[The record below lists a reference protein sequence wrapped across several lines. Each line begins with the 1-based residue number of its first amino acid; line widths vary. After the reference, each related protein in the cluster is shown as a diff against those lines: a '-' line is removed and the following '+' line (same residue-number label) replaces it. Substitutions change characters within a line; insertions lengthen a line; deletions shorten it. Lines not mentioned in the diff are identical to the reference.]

1 MSGEFDGRVCVVTG
15 SGAGIGRAAARMFA
29 ERGAKVMVSDVDAAG
44 GAETVSLIESAG
56 GEAAFTPC
64 DVTDKETVVA
74 LMAATA
80 ERFGGIDILHNNAG
94 VHETSLTDETSS
106 ETLSDEVMDRVLD
119 INVKGTW
126 RCSRAAFPFL
136 KESEHAAIVNSA
148 SVVSYQAFPMG
159 PAYCMSK
166 AAILGMT
173 RSMATDWAPYGI
185 RVNCYGPGSIETK
198 FLSGYW
204 EGSDDPEALKKD
216 LVSVNL
222 IKRLGQP
229 EDVAEVVCF
238 LASDKTSWVTGSEYM
253 VDGGMLAWRGAS

>member
-15 SGAGIGRAAARMFA
+15 SGAGIGRATARELAAR
-29 ERGAKVMVSDVDAAG
+29 GASVVVSDFDP
-44 GAETVSLIESAG
+44 AG
-56 GEAAFTPC
+56 GEETVALIEADGGSATFVAA
-64 DVTDKETVVA
+64 DVTDGEAVVA
-74 LMAATA
+74 LMAAA
-80 ERFGGIDILHNNAG
+80 ADAYGGIDVLHNNAG
-94 VHETSLTDETSS
+94 VHETSLTDQTSS
-106 ETLSDEVMDRVLD
+106 ETLSDEVFDRVLD

-126 RCSRAAFPFL
+126 RCSRAAFPYL

-173 RSMATDWAPYGI
+173 RSMATDWAQFGI
-185 RVNCYGPGSIETK
+185 RVNCYCPGSIETK

-204 EGSDDPEALKKD
+204 EGSEDPEALKRE

-222 IKRLGQP
+222 IKRLGRP

-238 LASDKTSWVTGSEYM
+238 LASDRTAWVTGSEYM

>member
-1 MSGEFDGRVCVVTG
+1 MSGDFDGRVCVVTG
-15 SGAGIGRAAARMFA
+15 SGAGIGRATARMFA
-29 ERGAKVMVSDVDAAG
+29 ERGARVVVSDMNPAG
-44 GAETVSLIESAG
+44 GEETVSLIEAAG
-56 GEAAFTPC
+56 GSAAFFVA
-64 DVTDKETVVA
+64 DVTDDDAVVA
-74 LMAATA
+74 LMEAAA
-80 ERFGGIDILHNNAG
+80 ERFGGIDVLHNNAG
-94 VHETSLTDETSS
+94 VHETSLTDLTSS
-106 ETLSDEVMDRVLD
+106 ETLSDEVFDRVLD

-136 KESEHAAIVNSA
+136 KASEHAAIINSA

-173 RSMATDWAPYGI
+173 RSMATDWAQFGI
-185 RVNCYGPGSIETK
+185 RVNCYAPGSIETA

-204 EGSDDPEALKKD
+204 EGADDPEALKND

-238 LASDKTSWVTGSEYM
+238 LASDRTAWVTGSEYM